1 MALGI
6 DPQSLFRHFIPTR
19 TARHAS
25 KSRKADRRS
34 VLRFERLEPRQMLA
48 ADMAEIVGTIRL
60 DTQMDGNS
68 ANDALVAGAVVK
80 LYRDGGDGV
89 FNNGGGDDSTAAANV
104 TSNSL
109 GQYSFTGLGAGKYFV
124 KVDLP
129 AGMQASAGGDVK
141 TITISAAD
149 ADGAIGSIVDEF
161 DSFQEVE
168 ASPPPNSA
176 GVVSTQTDLTVMGGE
191 RDFRVEITAGSD
203 QFSSVSLISAGGLL
217 RLASGAMVTGNATI
231 VWDGIDGNANS
242 INHTGLGGL
251 DFTLDGPNRMT
262 GIRLSVGADHPNSVV
277 KLRIYSDATHWSEF
291 TTTVPESVGGAIDKQ
306 VVFNFSTPSS
316 SGGGGADFANVGAI
330 ELTFVGVNAVDAQ
343 ISVAEL
349 VGVTT
354 KTADFTALSQLS
366 VGDRVWADTN
376 NNGMLDGAEA
386 GIAGVRMN
394 LYADTDGNNQYS
406 PGADTFVA
414 TTTTDSSGRYAF
426 NGLTPGSYVVQVD
439 AMNFNAGQALAGL
452 QSSTG
457 KTATDPDDNLDNDD
471 NGAPL
476 AGHGVV
482 AMAVSLAAGAEPTG
496 DGDDANSN
504 RTVDFGF
511 FGFDLVLDKS
521 VEPTATSPLE
531 ELTYSVLITN
541 DGPAIAKNVRFEDN
555 LPDGVTYKSASVS
568 KAGLSV
574 SHAAGKVTGSFG
586 NMAPGESFIVTIKV
600 TVKATA
606 TGVLVNEADVIA
618 DDEINLTNNH
628 DEVETPVTPKI
639 DLQIVKSDSQDPVAP
654 GAQFSY
660 TLVVKNN
667 GPSAATGVTVIDTLP
682 EEVTYISSSRPNVG
696 VLPGELEFDL
706 GILAVGATSTITIVV
721 QVDPSFVGT
730 LLNTTEVSG
739 NEVETTYTNN
749 VDDEPTLVQASP
761 ASLSGHVYND
771 KNNNGVK
778 EANEKPIANVVI
790 TLTGNDLTGQF
801 VSRTTTTD
809 ALGQYSFANLQ
820 PGTYMV
826 FEPSQ
831 PPKFKDGI
839 DSLGSTLNGQGVTQP
854 PNGQL
859 APDQNADDGRDG
871 EAFEDI
877 VLGSGFAAKD
887 YNFGELAVTTNK
899 SDFVRPLAWR

>member
-19 TARHAS
+19 TARHAT
-25 KSRKADRRS
+25 KSRKNPSRAA
-34 VLRFERLEPRQMLA
+34 LRFECLEPRQMLA

-60 DTQMDGNS
+60 DAQNDSNP
-68 ANDALVAGAVVK
+68 ANDTLVAGAIVK

-89 FNNGGGDDSTAAANV
+89 FNNGGGDDVTAAANA

-129 AGMQASAGGDVK
+129 AGMQAGAGGDVK
-141 TITISAAD
+141 TITISADD
-149 ADGAIGSIVDEF
+149 ADGAIGRMIDEF
-161 DSFQEVE
+161 DSYQAVE

-176 GVVSTQTDLTVMGGE
+176 GVGSTRTDPTVLGGE

-203 QFSSVSLISAGGLL
+203 QFSSVSLISAGGVL
-217 RLASGAMVTGNATI
+217 RLASGAMLTANATI
-231 VWDGIDGNANS
+231 VWDGIDGDANA
-242 INHTGLGGL
+242 INYTGLGGL
-251 DFTLDGPNRMT
+251 DFTVDGPNRMT
-262 GIRLSVGADHPNSVV
+262 GIRQSVGADHPNSIV
-277 KLRIYSDATHWSEF
+277 KLRIYTDATHWSEF
-291 TTTVPESVGGAIDKQ
+291 TNTVPQSVGGAIDTQ
-306 VVFNFSTPSS
+306 VVFDFSTPSS
-316 SGGGGADFANVGAI
+316 TGGGGADFTNVGAI
-330 ELTFVGVNAVDAQ
+330 EVTFVGVSAVDAL

-354 KTADFTALSQLS
+354 KTADFAALSQLS

-376 NNGMLDGAEA
+376 NNGLLDGAEA
-386 GIAGVRMN
+386 GIAGVKMN
-394 LYADTDGNNQYS
+394 LYADTDGNNQYT
-406 PGADTFVA
+406 PGTDTFVA
-414 TTTTDSSGRYAF
+414 TTTTDSTGRYAF
-426 NGLTPGSYVVQVD
+426 NGLVPGSYVVQVD
-439 AMNFNAGQALAGL
+439 AMNFNTGQALAGL

-457 KTATDPDDNLDNDD
+457 KTVTDPDDNVDNDN
-471 NGAPL
+471 NGRAL

-482 AMAVSLAAGAEPTG
+482 AMAVSLAANAEPTS

-521 VEPTATSPLE
+521 VDQTATSPLE

-555 LPDGVTYKSASVS
+555 LPDGVTFKSASVS

-574 SHAAGKVTGSFG
+574 SHSSGKVTGSFG
-586 NMAPGESFIVTIKV
+586 AMTPGESFIVTIKV

-606 TGVLVNEADVIA
+606 TGILVNKADVIA

-639 DLQIVKSDSQDPVAP
+639 DLQITKSAPAVVAP
-654 GAQFSY
+654 GAQFNY
-660 TLVVKNN
+660 ILEVKNN

-682 EEVTYISSSRPNVG
+682 HHVSYVSSTRTNVG
-696 VLPGELEFDL
+696 LLPGELEFDL
-706 GILAVGATSTITIVV
+706 GNMAVGATTTITIVV
-721 QVDPSFVGT
+721 QVDPSYVGNLHNET
-730 LLNTTEVSG
+730 IVSG
-739 NEVETTYTNN
+739 NEVEITYVNN
-749 VDDEPTLVQASP
+749 EDDADTLVQADP
-761 ASLSGHVYND
+761 ASIGGHVYND

-778 EANEKPIANVVI
+778 EAGEKPIANVVI

-809 ALGQYSFANLQ
+809 ALGRYQFNNLQ

-826 FEPSQ
+826 FQPSQ
-831 PPKFKDGI
+831 PPKYKDGI
-839 DSLGSTLNGQGVTQP
+839 DSLGDTFNGQGVKQA
-854 PNGQL
+854 PNGLL
-859 APDQNADDGRDG
+859 APDQNADDDRDG

-877 VLGSGFAAKD
+877 VLNSGYAAKD